1 MVITINLALISW
13 LRWNVSD
20 TDTSEM
26 IGLKLYVGNSL
37 PWGFLLL
44 NLITMCFSLLLSCHF
59 PGSLCGNRKFQ
70 QMSLFFL
77 WTVVLGRILTVDN
90 LWWAFSLFG
99 GTLGVKGLLANW
111 MGKSS
116 GHKTVVIWGM
126 IPVLP
131 HVGYL
136 E

>member
-90 LWWAFSLFG
+90 GRSHF
-99 GTLGVKGLLANW
+99 LAYI
-111 MGKSS
+111 GC
-116 GHKTVVIWGM
+116 
-126 IPVLP
+126 
-131 HVGYL
+131 
-136 E
+136 